1 MFKKPITLEHA
12 LYALAFAIAI
22 GLRFFHLGALPLSD
36 YEADWA
42 LQSLG
47 IVTGLK
53 PALGPNPAYIHLT
66 AILFAIFG
74 ASDFLARFWPALA
87 GTGLVLA
94 PWFVRGRLGRLP
106 ALVLAVGLALD
117 PGLNALSRLAGGP
130 ILAIACL
137 ALTLVLWLDGRRAA
151 AGLFAGLALLSGP
164 SVWFGIVGL
173 LLAWAVLHLLPSLI
187 RKGAGG
193 AALSRRAEP
202 VEALSK
208 GEVQPDETGAGA
220 GAGSVRS
227 QGLKVALA
235 WGLGTLFVV
244 GSLLVFSMQGL
255 AAFAKSL
262 LEFLSG
268 WVTLSDL
275 PLGRVFLTL
284 PAYEL
289 LPLAFGLAALVRGF
303 IKRDAVSIRLSL
315 WALAALL
322 LALIYVGRQT
332 SDLAWAILPLW
343 ALAATEIGR
352 HFDFSGVNR
361 WVAGGTFLFTFI
373 LLILFW
379 LTLAGITIYDP
390 LSVEVRLQW
399 AFLGGILLVI
409 VIAILLVGS
418 GWTVNEARL
427 GGVWGTLIPLLLF
440 TLAMATGAAGVREPR
455 TLELWNPE
463 PRLGRADLVLKV
475 ANEISSLNTGY
486 DAQLPLTIVGMDSP
500 ALRWLFRDWQVEEAE
515 VFAPDATPELVIT
528 PFGMDLTL
536 TAEYRG
542 EPLVWREV
550 GDWYNATF
558 ANWLNWFIYRQ
569 MPVLREDIILWV
581 RADLMLD
588 NQGLPTP

>member
-12 LYALAFAIAI
+12 LYALAFAIAL
-22 GLRFFHLGALPLSD
+22 GLRFFHLGTLLLSD

-42 LQSLG
+42 LQSFG
-47 IVTGLK
+47 IVNGLK
-53 PALGPNPAYIHLT
+53 PALGPNPGYVHLT
-66 AILFAIFG
+66 AVLFAIFG
-74 ASDFLARFWPALA
+74 ASDFWARFWPALA

-94 PWFVRGRLGRLP
+94 PWFVRGRIGRLP
-106 ALVLAVGLALD
+106 ALVLAFGLALD
-117 PGLNALSRLAGGP
+117 PGLNALSRLAGGSM
-130 ILAIACL
+130 LAISFL
-137 ALTLVLWLDGRRAA
+137 AFALVLWLDGRRAA

-173 LLAWAVLHLLPSLI
+173 LLAWGISHLLPSTFKRGI
-187 RKGAGG
+187 
-193 AALSRRAEP
+193 E
-202 VEALSK
+202 VE
-208 GEVQPDETGAGA
+208 VRPDETGTGA
-220 GAGSVRS
+220 GTESVRP

-235 WGLGTLFVV
+235 WGLGTLLVV

-255 AAFAKSL
+255 AAFAKSVL
-262 LEFLSG
+262 VFLAG
-268 WVTLSDL
+268 WVTLSDV
-275 PLGRVFLTL
+275 PLGRVFLAL

-289 LPLAFGLAALVRGF
+289 LPLAFGLVALVRGF

-322 LALIYVGRQT
+322 LMLIYVGRQA
-332 SDLAWAILPLW
+332 SDLAWVILPLW

-352 HFDFSGVNR
+352 HFDFSGINR
-361 WVAGGTFLFTFI
+361 WVVGGTVLFTFI
-373 LLILFW
+373 LLTLFW

-390 LSVEVRLQW
+390 LSAEVRLQW

-409 VIAILLVGS
+409 IIAILLVGS

-427 GGVWGTLIPLLLF
+427 GGVWGTLIPLVFF

-500 ALRWLFRDWQVEEAE
+500 ALRWLFRDWQVETTD
-515 VFAPDATPELVIT
+515 VFAPNATPELVIT
-528 PFGMDLTL
+528 PFGVDLTL

-588 NQGLPTP
+588 NQGLP

>member
-12 LYALAFAIAI
+12 LYALALAIAL
-22 GLRFFHLGALPLSD
+22 GLRFFHLGTLPLSD

-47 IVTGLK
+47 IVNGLK

-66 AILFAIFG
+66 AVLFAIFG
-74 ASDFLARFWPALA
+74 ASDFWARFWPALA

-106 ALVLAVGLALD
+106 ALVLAFGLALD

-151 AGLFAGLALLSGP
+151 AGFFAGLALLSGP

-173 LLAWAVLHLLPSLI
+173 LLAWAILHLLPSPI
-187 RKGAGG
+187 RKGGD
-193 AALSRRAEP
+193 
-202 VEALSK
+202 
-208 GEVQPDETGAGA
+208 EVQRDETGTGAGA
-220 GAGSVRS
+220 ESVRP
-227 QGLKVALA
+227 QGFKVALA
-235 WGLGTLFVV
+235 WGLGTLLVV

-268 WVTLSDL
+268 WVTISDV
-275 PLGRVFLTL
+275 PLGRVFLAL

-289 LPLAFGLAALVRGF
+289 LPLAFGLVALVRGF

-315 WALAALL
+315 WATAALL
-322 LALIYVGRQT
+322 LTLIYVGRQT

-343 ALAATEIGR
+343 ALAAMEIGR

-361 WVAGGTFLFTFI
+361 WVVGGTFLFTFI

-427 GGVWGTLIPLLLF
+427 GGVWGVLIPLIFF
-440 TLAMATGAAGVREPR
+440 TIAMATGAAGVRAPR

-475 ANEISSLNTGY
+475 ANEISNLNTGY
-486 DAQLPLTIVGMDSP
+486 DAQLPLTIVGMESP
-500 ALRWLFRDWQVEEAE
+500 ALRWLFRGWQFEEAE

-528 PFGMDLTL
+528 PFGVDLTL